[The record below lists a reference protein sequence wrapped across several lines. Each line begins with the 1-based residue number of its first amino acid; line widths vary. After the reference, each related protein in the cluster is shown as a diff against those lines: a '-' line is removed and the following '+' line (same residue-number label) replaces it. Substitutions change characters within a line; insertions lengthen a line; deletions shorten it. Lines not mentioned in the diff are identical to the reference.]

1 MEKINLQACKHCLQ
15 IIKERLQI
23 YQQDLA
29 DLQQSANE
37 ETKSSMGDKYET
49 GRSMVQQ
56 EMDKVQHRVEEL
68 NKLKQILQGIT
79 SNKSNKVSMGSFVI
93 TDQGNFYIAVS
104 LGQLKMDDTNFI
116 AISPAAPLAQ
126 KMIGLTEKDFFVL
139 NGRKY
144 LIEKVVN

>member
-79 SNKSNKVSMGSFVI
+79 SNKSNKVAMGSFVI
-93 TDQGNFYIAVS
+93 TDQSNFYIAVS